1 MYKKFIFF
9 LAVLNIFIIPFV
21 IAWSLNT
28 LFKLDVSYSFDTWL
42 AIQILIVL
50 AYMYRGAK

>member
-9 LAVLNIFIIPFV
+9 LAVFNIFVTPFV
-21 IAWSLNT
+21 FIWCLNT

-42 AIQILIVL
+42 AVQILIVL
-50 AYMYRGAK
+50 AYMYRGSK